1 MRYLAKYGPIAL
13 AGLAAAIP
21 AMLPGLSTESPA
33 LAGVL
38 NAAAILLASFAPQ
51 PHRGDWSRTRAG
63 DQAGDAR

>member
-21 AMLPGLSTESPA
+21 AMLPDLAKDSPT

-38 NAAAILLASFAPQ
+38 NAAAILIASFAPQ
-51 PHRGDWSRTRAG
+51 PQRGESSRTRSG
-63 DQAGDAR
+63 DRP